1 MTERGAHLAAV
12 ALVGGALAIGFAP
25 IFVRLADVGPT
36 AAAFWRLALAAPVLC
51 LLWIRWPG
59 HRDRSPGA
67 GSEHGN
73 ARWDSSLVWP
83 GVFFAGDLAVWHQAI
98 HLTSVANATLLANL
112 QPAVVALVS
121 VVWFGLR
128 LGRGFWGGLSLA
140 LAGAVIL
147 LSDSLTLSADHV
159 VGDVLGIV
167 TAGFYAGY
175 ILAIARA
182 RRGHGVVPVMAAAST
197 VGAVLLLPAALASG
211 EVLLPT
217 TPAGWWPLI
226 GLAGVSHVLGQGL
239 IAWSLRHLPTHFS
252 SVSLLIQPVAAA
264 VYAWWLLAEPFGP
277 VQAAGGAVVLLG
289 VWLCRR
295 ASTRTT

>member
-1 MTERGAHLAAV
+1 MVADWRVAWGAPLA
-12 ALVGGALAIGFAP
+12 LIIGALAIGFAP
-25 IFVRLADVGPT
+25 IFVRLTDVGPT
-36 AAAFWRLALAAPVLC
+36 AAAFWRLALAAPVLT
-51 LLWIRWPG
+51 LALMLATSA
-59 HRDRSPGA
+59 HRRRPD
-67 GSEHGN
+67 
-73 ARWDSSLVWP
+73 WSLIWP

-112 QPAVVALVS
+112 QPALVALVS

-128 LGRGFWGGLSLA
+128 LGRGFWAGLSLA
-140 LAGAVIL
+140 LTGAVVL
-147 LSDSLTLSADHV
+147 LWDSLTLSPDHV
-159 VGDVLGIV
+159 AGDVLGII

-182 RRGHGVVPVMAAAST
+182 RRAHGVLAVMAASSAI
-197 VGAVLLLPAALASG
+197 GAVILLPIVWLSG
-211 EVLLPT
+211 EAVLPAVPT
-217 TPAGWWPLI
+217 GWWPLI

-252 SVSLLIQPVAAA
+252 SVSLLLQPVAAA

-277 VQAAGGAVVLLG
+277 LQAVGGVVVLTG

-295 ASTRTT
+295 ASTRPG